1 MDPETQAKYN
11 VNAERRIPVYKLLQY
26 KNTLK
31 QLQSFSDPVFLCN
44 FTSRQGS
51 TFGKGKTYVDEHN
64 VAEHKQTLRGVDL
77 LDIHYLLLTDT
88 CVLTEAQMKD
98 YRIISGADL

>member
-1 MDPETQAKYN
+1 MDPESQAKYN
-11 VNAERRIPVYKLLQY
+11 VNAERRLPVYKLLQY
-26 KNTLK
+26 KSTLK

-44 FTSRQGS
+44 FTLRHGS
-51 TFGKGKTYVDEHN
+51 VLGKGKIYVDEHN
-64 VAEHKQTLRGVDL
+64 IAEHKLTPRGVDL
-77 LDIHYLLLTDT
+77 LDTHYLLLTDT